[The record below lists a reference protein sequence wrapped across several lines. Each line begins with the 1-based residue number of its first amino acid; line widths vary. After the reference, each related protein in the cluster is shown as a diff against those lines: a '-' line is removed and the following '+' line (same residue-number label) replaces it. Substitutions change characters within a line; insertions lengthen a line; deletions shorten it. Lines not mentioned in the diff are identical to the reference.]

1 MKTKWYRQQS
11 PQRRGLDSK
20 EVCLEEVRVKGQGD
34 MVTKM
39 QTLEPDFLGS
49 YSISLLISC
58 VTVG

>member
-1 MKTKWYRQQS
+1 M
-11 PQRRGLDSK
+11 DSK